1 MEIAR
6 LSDEIDQLREE
17 VEHQTD
23 ARVTAEAHLLSM
35 EDRMLELEAVIR
47 DDCATEFEHR
57 LTLELARLRASFAV
71 EQERSE
77 EHWDRKVDLLERGLE
92 YGDEN
97 DVDKENVLVEN
108 LEEEVERLRHEN
120 AILKREL
127 AGRSP
132 SKRKPLEERGDLSP
146 AVTGAASPLGP
157 SRQEGGGAGVA
168 NLGKKLEKMRV
179 SSERTSRSGG
189 GAGGSTSPKK
199 MKKLPGKKWEDEDLM
214 M

>member
-1 MEIAR
+1 
-6 LSDEIDQLREE
+6 
-17 VEHQTD
+17 
-23 ARVTAEAHLLSM
+23 
-35 EDRMLELEAVIR
+35 MLELEAVIR

-92 YGDEN
+92 HDEN

-120 AILKREL
+120 AVLKREL

-132 SKRKPLEERGDLSP
+132 SKRRPLEERGDLSP
-146 AVTGAASPLGP
+146 AVTGASSPLGP
-157 SRQEGGGAGVA
+157 SRQEGGGIA

-179 SSERTSRSGG
+179 SSDRSSRSGSA
-189 GAGGSTSPKK
+189 GASPKK
-199 MKKLPGKKWEDEDLM
+199 MKKLPARKWEDEDVM